1 MKPSEQD
8 KEIVVRTI
16 EESIRVKQGVLQN
29 MVPALLQ
36 AAEMIVAS
44 VQAGG
49 KLILFGNGGSAGD
62 AQHIAAELVGR
73 FERERRALPAIALT
87 TNSSTLTAIGNDYG
101 YNKVFSRQ
109 VEAWAVPGDVAI
121 GITTSGN
128 SPNVLEGVAA
138 AKLKG
143 AKTIGMTGEKGGKLA
158 AEVDLCLKVPSSST
172 ARIQES
178 HILIGHLLCLLIDK
192 NITLT

>member
-29 MVPALLQ
+29 MVPELLQ
-36 AAEMIVAS
+36 ASEMVVAS

-109 VEAWAVPGDVAI
+109 VEAWARPGDVVI

-138 AKLKG
+138 AKRCG

>member
-1 MKPSEQD
+1 MSSSEED
-8 KEIVVRTI
+8 KEIIVRTI
-16 EESIRVKQGVLQN
+16 EESILVKQGVLRT
-29 MVPALLQ
+29 MAPALLQ
-36 AAEMIVAS
+36 AAEVLIAS
-44 VQAGG
+44 LNSGG

-101 YNKVFSRQ
+101 YDKIFSRQ
-109 VEAWAVPGDVAI
+109 VEAWAHLGDVAI

-128 SPNVLEGVAA
+128 SPNVLEGIAA
-138 AKLKG
+138 AKAKG

-158 AEVDLCLKVPSSST
+158 SQVDLCLKVPSSNT

-178 HILIGHLLCLLIDK
+178 HIMIGHILCLLIEK
-192 NITLT
+192 NIS